1 MPANLIARAAWLPR
15 SPLKNLL
22 ATLPDFRR
30 SLRQQPRSFL
40 FPLCCFCFYLLCI
53 LGTLGVLCGR
63 VFSFFLNP
71 EPAICCALL
80 FSTVI
85 HKFAQTFLRNFID
98 AENGKVYLPPQIEP
112 EA

>member
-1 MPANLIARAAWLPR
+1 MACAASASTSSIILLTDP
-15 SPLKNLL
+15 PLASAAVAAL
-22 ATLPDFRR
+22 F
-30 SLRQQPRSFL
+30 SFH
-40 FPLCCFCFYLLCI
+40 LLC
-53 LGTLGVLCGR
+53 VLS
-63 VFSFFLNP
+63 VLSFF
-71 EPAICCALL
+71 

>member
-1 MPANLIARAAWLPR
+1 LTDPPLASAAAAALFSVSNLFFFCVSSMLPA
-15 SPLKNLL
+15 SYGEE
-22 ATLPDFRR
+22 
-30 SLRQQPRSFL
+30 SF
-40 FPLCCFCFYLLCI
+40 
-53 LGTLGVLCGR
+53 
-63 VFSFFLNP
+63 FSFCTVNP
-71 EPAICCALL
+71 QSLGSF